1 MTSLLKSMVIQKD
14 NFSTTRSIFS
24 DSQVKITTASGK
36 EIGSLAQYVNQCF
49 LYIDNDK
56 QELQQ
61 ETLDN
66 YGDTFTTQLWL
77 KRAKTAI
84 KKIKSFGW
92 VAGPGMGEQFC
103 CSRFVAWQMTRY
115 VIEYYLGHRCIEM
128 TS

>member
-49 LYIDNDK
+49 LYIDNHK

-66 YGDTFTTQLWL
+66 YGDTFTTQLVLVKESKDSDKKKSKASVGWQG
-77 KRAKTAI
+77 RA
-84 KKIKSFGW
+84 W
-92 VAGPGMGEQFC
+92 VNSSAVHDLSHGK
-103 CSRFVAWQMTRY
+103 
-115 VIEYYLGHRCIEM
+115 
-128 TS
+128 